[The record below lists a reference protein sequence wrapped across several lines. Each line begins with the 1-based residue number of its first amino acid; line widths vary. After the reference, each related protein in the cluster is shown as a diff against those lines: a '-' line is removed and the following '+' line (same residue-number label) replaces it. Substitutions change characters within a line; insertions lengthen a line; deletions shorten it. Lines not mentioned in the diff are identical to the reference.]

1 MTPPP
6 PAHDAAAIAEIAK
19 RLTKAQVTSLLHGK
33 CGLPRLNDEWS
44 SDCICAASECDSLR
58 GIRLAVQRDRYPGG
72 VVLTPLGLA
81 VRASL
86 AQSKG
91 EE

>member
-1 MTPPP
+1 MTPP

-19 RLTKAQVTSLLHGK
+19 RLTHSHFSILDRIANGQRLLHATRAEDSFRQSMRRK
-33 CGLPRLNDEWS
+33 GLIQVEMNPRRW
-44 SDCICAASECDSLR
+44 
-58 GIRLAVQRDRYPGG
+58 
-72 VVLTPLGLA
+72 VLTPLGLA